1 MDAADVDGDLVN
13 ILFTEKEI
21 LERIGEMAEE
31 IQKDYEGEDLLLVGV
46 LRGAVMVL
54 SLIHI

>member
-21 LERIGEMAEE
+21 QDRLAELAQE
-31 IQKDYEGEDLLLVGV
+31 IEKDYDG
-46 LRGAVMVL
+46 
-54 SLIHI
+54 